1 MNPLEKYQ
9 ESLASGILIADPYQ
23 ANAVKH
29 TQRLFDEMVQ
39 QHEETA
45 NSGLFKKLW
54 LNNAKKPIKGLYFWG
69 DVGRGKTYLI
79 DSLFEC
85 IPFEDK
91 LRVHYGTF
99 FKALHERL
107 QNMPKSP
114 DPLTV
119 IANEFAKQCRL
130 LCIDEFHVDDI
141 TDAMI
146 IAGLLEASLKQGMT
160 IIATSNT
167 PIEKLYRN
175 GLQRDRFLPA
185 IGLLLE
191 HTEEVHLD
199 GDQDY
204 RCNQIERFGVFHVT
218 NSNEVPES
226 FKNEYQQLAPHAP
239 IEEKTLQI
247 NNRDINVV
255 SHTGHIIWF
264 DFDALCNTPRSSS
277 DYLDLAKTYHTVF
290 LSNVR
295 ALDDGQNDI
304 AQRFIQLID
313 ALYDHQ
319 AKLIMHTSSPIDALY
334 RGETLNF
341 PFQRTLS
348 RLNAMR
354 SEAYLHQAHRHG

>member
-1 MNPLEKYQ
+1 MTPIEKYQ
-9 ESLASGILIADPYQ
+9 QAVNTGILEPDPYQ
-23 ANAVKH
+23 EQAVVH
-29 TQRLFDEMVQ
+29 TQRLYDEMLAD
-39 QHEETA
+39 HAAAT

-54 LNNAKKPIKGLYFWG
+54 INHAKKPLKGLYFWG
-69 DVGRGKTYLI
+69 GVGRGKTFLI

-99 FKALHERL
+99 FKALHNRL

-114 DPLTV
+114 DPLVV

-146 IAGLLEASLKQGMT
+146 IAGLLEASFKQGMT
-160 IIATSNT
+160 IVATSNIS
-167 PIEKLYRN
+167 IENLYQN

-185 IGLLLE
+185 IDLLIQ
-191 HTEEVHLD
+191 HTEEFHLA
-199 GDQDY
+199 GNTDY
-204 RCNQIERFGVFHVT
+204 RRNQIEKFGVFHVAD
-218 NSNEVPES
+218 SNEVPES
-226 FKNEYQQLAPHAP
+226 FKNEYQQLAPHSP
-239 IEEKTLQI
+239 IKAQTIQI
-247 NNRDINVV
+247 NNRDIKVI
-255 SHTGHIIWF
+255 SYTGHIIWF

-277 DYLDLAKTYHTVF
+277 DYLDLAKNYHTVF

-295 ALDDGQNDI
+295 TLDDEQNDI

-319 AKLIMHTSSPIDALY
+319 VKLIMHTTSPIKNLY
-334 RGETLNF
+334 RGESLDF

-354 SEAYLHQAHRHG
+354 SENYLHQAHRT